1 MMMST
6 WDCSRKWGKII
17 CHHLQTDLSEAK
29 NPHVNKLLLCFSL
42 FLASPGTPFQIH
54 GTKVHSLQVT
64 LCVCVSGVIFLVLEE
79 NSYCV
84 VPWRSQSL
92 GGLAFFCGFFFF
104 FKAFF
109 RDRGTEDLGAP
120 VQTGFVSLLCC
131 LVSPS
136 HRRHCS
142 VSCITRCLSSSAGS
156 SKAPNA
162 MQPAGQP
169 LSWEVRTANAEDGT
183 AASVCKKLMS
193 SVGFLLF

>member
-1 MMMST
+1 MSINCCCVSPFS
-6 WDCSRKWGKII
+6 WHPQVLHFKSMAQKCILSR
-17 CHHLQTDLSEAK
+17 S
-29 NPHVNKLLLCFSL
+29 
-42 FLASPGTPFQIH
+42 
-54 GTKVHSLQVT
+54 
-64 LCVCVSGVIFLVLEE
+64 LCVCVSQVSSSSFLKKIAIVWFPEDHKVWVVWLF
-79 NSYCV
+79 CV
-84 VPWRSQSL
+84 
-92 GGLAFFCGFFFF
+92 FFFF

-109 RDRGTEDLGAP
+109 RDWGTEDLGVP
-120 VQTGFVSLLCC
+120 LQTGFVSFLCC